1 MDSRREFLKNAMLL
15 TGGLAFSEAL
25 CASILK
31 AAQIDPADNSS
42 FADAEHVV
50 FLMQENR
57 SFDHMFG
64 SLQGVRGFNDPR
76 ALRLPNGN
84 PVWLQSDEKGDTY
97 TPFHLD
103 IHNTKVTWMGDLP
116 HGWPDQTDARNH
128 GHYDR
133 WLEAKKS
140 GRKEYRHMPLT
151 LGHYSRADLPFY
163 YAMADAFTVC
173 DQSFCSALSSTTPN
187 RVHFWS
193 GTLRNRADEKLFAN
207 VWNSDTKPWNLKNW
221 KTFPER
227 LQEHGIEWKVYQNDL
242 YKQGLPP
249 EKEAWLDNFGD
260 NTLENF
266 AQYRVD
272 AFQNEKYASLSVDEK
287 AIHDRAFC
295 TNRSDPNYREL
306 TDYTY
311 TEGGETRK
319 IEIPKGDV
327 LHQFRQDVKEGKLPT
342 VSWLVPA
349 GKYSDHPG
357 HPWYGQWYMSEI
369 INILTQ
375 NPEVWKKTIFIL
387 TYDENDGYFDHI
399 PPYVPP
405 YPGRHATGKLSS
417 SLDAQAEYVT
427 SMAQQSDQ
435 KNGRLGPIGLGYR
448 VPMIIASP
456 WTRGGWVNS
465 EVFDHTSS
473 LRFLETFVERKFGK
487 KIREDNI
494 SDWRRAICGDLSSAF
509 RKFEQSKERPLEF
522 LDRIPFIEQIDRAQY
537 KSEVSNYR
545 KLSEDEIKAI
555 NLGHESP
562 AMPRQESGVRPSSA
576 LSYAP
581 EVNGS
586 IGKDGR
592 FEIRFHV
599 SDRLFEKHTSASPF
613 IVYTHGLAREFEA
626 PPRNYTVVA
635 GDSLVDTW
643 DLMHFQSELYHL
655 TVQGPNGFFRE
666 FKGNRR
672 LSGFNVAVTHDTRQI
687 RDRQYPSLLLS
698 VIGEDGPGNTC
709 TVSHNAYSKHKQKL
723 DLSTRGK
730 AVELDFRDSHGWY
743 DLTVALKTDSHEAFF
758 RFAGRVET
766 GKHSYTDPLMGRKT
780 NKNTI

>member
-1 MDSRREFLKNAMLL
+1 MDTRREFLKNAMLL
-15 TGGLAFSEAL
+15 TGGIAFSETL

-31 AAQIDPADNSS
+31 AAQIDPAHNST
-42 FADAEHVV
+42 FADAEHIV

-76 ALRLPNGN
+76 AIRLPNGN
-84 PVWLQSDEKGDTY
+84 RVWLQSDEKGDTY
-97 TPFHLD
+97 APFHLD
-103 IHNTKVTWMGDLP
+103 INNTKVTWMGDLP

-128 GHYDR
+128 GHYDQ
-133 WLEAKKS
+133 WLLAKKS
-140 GRKEYRHMPLT
+140 GRAEYRHMPLT
-151 LGHYSRADLPFY
+151 LGYYGRADLPFY

-173 DQSFCSALSSTTPN
+173 DQNFCSALSSTTPN
-187 RVHFWS
+187 RIHFWS
-193 GTLRNRADEKLFAN
+193 GTLRDRADETRFAN
-207 VWNSDTKPWNLKNW
+207 VWNGDAKPWNLRSW

-227 LQEHGIEWKVYQNDL
+227 LQEHGISWKVYQNDL

-272 AFQNEKYASLSVDEK
+272 AFQNEKYASLSAEEK

-295 TNRSDPNYREL
+295 TNRGDANYREL
-306 TDYTY
+306 TTYTY
-311 TEGGETRK
+311 TEGGETRQ
-319 IEIPKGDV
+319 IDIPKGDV
-327 LHQFRQDVKEGKLPT
+327 LYQFRQDVQQGKLST

-357 HPWYGQWYMSEI
+357 HPWYGQWYMSEV
-369 INILTQ
+369 INILTK

-405 YPGRHATGKLSS
+405 HPGRHDNGKLSA

-465 EVFDHTSS
+465 QVFDHTSS
-473 LRFLETFVERKFGK
+473 LRFLESFVERKYGK
-487 KIREDNI
+487 KIKEDNI
-494 SDWRRAICGDLSSAF
+494 SDWRRTVCGDLTSAF
-509 RKFEQSKERPLEF
+509 RKFDRSAEKPLKF
-522 LDRIPFIEQIDRAQY
+522 LERIPFIEQIDRARY
-537 KSEVSNYR
+537 KSELSSYR
-545 KLSEDEIKAI
+545 KLSDAEITTI
-555 NLGHESP
+555 NAGKRAP
-562 AMPRQESGVRPSSA
+562 GMPRQEDGIRPSTA
-576 LSYAP
+576 LPYAP

-586 IGKDGR
+586 MRDDGR
-592 FEIRFHV
+592 FEMQFHV
-599 SDRLFEKHTSASPF
+599 SDKLFGKNTVGSPF
-613 IVYTHGLAREFEA
+613 IVYAYGLGPGVEA
-626 PPRNYTVVA
+626 APRNYAVTA
-635 GDSLVDTW
+635 GDSLVDAW
-643 DLMHFQSELYHL
+643 DARHFASGQYHF

-666 FKGNRR
+666 FKGDSQW
-672 LSGFNVAVTHDTRQI
+672 SGFRVSVSHDPQRI
-687 RDRQYPSLLLS
+687 RSTGKPCLLLT
-698 VIGEDGPGNTC
+698 VAGDGQPGATC
-709 TVSHNAYSKHKQKL
+709 TVAHEAYSTNVQQMALTKKG
-723 DLSTRGK
+723 DT
-730 AVELDFRDSHGWY
+730 FRLNFDDSHGWY
-743 DLTVALKTDSHEAFF
+743 DFTVRLKSGSHEVSY

-766 GKHSYTDPLMGRKT
+766 GRSTYSDPLMGGQAK
-780 NKNTI
+780 KNEA